1 MGFLP
6 QNAEGESR
14 EILSSMQ
21 YCKIIRYDKG
31 KTQKHSFT
39 RKYSEE
45 TVGAKAWGME
55 QDL

>member
-31 KTQKHSFT
+31 KQRNTHLQENTQ
-39 RKYSEE
+39 RK
-45 TVGAKAWGME
+45 
-55 QDL
+55 Q